1 MATSPFLKKKVQ
13 KLNPFMF
20 ICTQIQMDK
29 NTRKLRNQDINPCI
43 EVSFQIIYI
52 LHCVK
57 QSACWEVK
65 VFESLYCVLL
75 LEPLLFSGK

>member
-65 VFESLYCVLL
+65 VFESFYCVLL
-75 LEPLLFSGK
+75 LELLLFSGK